1 MTKGKFTPIF
11 ISNTYSSAN
20 RSRMEIVDQIRQAAN
35 IIDIASQYTT
45 LRRRGKKH
53 VGLCPFH
60 SEKGPSFTVDD
71 EKQLFHCFG
80 CGIGGDVFTLVM
92 EKENL
97 SFPEALKFL
106 AQKYNIPLP
115 QERKFSTQRLKS
127 KEKLFKINENALA
140 FFKKNLFNTQE
151 GKKALDYLK
160 KRKISEEVIQ
170 KLKMGYAMNSWDSLL
185 TFFQQKNISPNDLEK
200 AGLVIPRQKK
210 EGCYDRFRGRIIFP
224 IFDLSG
230 KVIAFGGRTVFDA
243 EPKYLNSPDTDVYS
257 KGEVLYGLN
266 FCKESIREKGEVI
279 LVEGYTDFVSLYQAG
294 ITNISAS
301 LGTSLTSHQV
311 SLASRFAPRIVVS
324 YDADD
329 AGKKAALRASSLC
342 FEKGVQ
348 IKVLN
353 LPSGLDPDSFL
364 DQHGPD
370 SFKNLVKKST
380 PGLRFLIDFFL
391 QEGKQEIP
399 EEKAKIVR
407 HVVEVIE
414 KIPDSVVRSEYLK
427 LASEYLSVEEDL
439 LRNMTHQKS
448 TDQKSSEERV
458 IFFPA
463 EKRLLQILVEDK
475 LIAPYVYKEMKEE
488 DFQDLN
494 SEPIF
499 YALSDCFKNGKKT
512 NFHELR
518 EKIDPSLLS
527 SLSKILLEKG
537 DVATLEE
544 ALDCLYTLRQLALE
558 NKSKKL
564 KAEIKKLERNGEKEK
579 LRSLLNQKQD
589 IIKQILLSKLNSKK
603 ISYNKRDTSGVER
616 S

>member
-1 MTKGKFTPIF
+1 MTNGKLAPIF
-11 ISNTYSSAN
+11 TSNTDSLAN
-20 RSRMEIVDQIRQAAN
+20 RSRMEIVDQIRQVAN
-35 IIDIASQYTT
+35 IIEIASQYTT
-45 LRRRGKKH
+45 LRSRGKKH

-60 SEKGPSFTVDD
+60 SEKDPSFTVDS

-97 SFPEALKFL
+97 SFPEALKYL

-115 QERKFSTQRLKS
+115 QERKLSPQRLEL
-127 KEKLFKINENALA
+127 KEKLFKINENTLA

-160 KRKISEEVIQ
+160 KRNISEEVIQ
-170 KLKMGYAMNSWDSLL
+170 KLKMGYALNSWDSLL
-185 TFFQQKNISPNDLEK
+185 TFFQNKNISPNLIEK
-200 AGLVIPRQKK
+200 AGLVLPRQKK
-210 EGCYDRFRGRIIFP
+210 EGYYDRFRGRIIFP
-224 IFDLSG
+224 IFDISG
-230 KVIAFGGRTVFDA
+230 KVVAFGGRTLFKA
-243 EPKYLNSPDTDVYS
+243 ESKYLNSPDTDIYS

-324 YDADD
+324 YDADA
-329 AGKKAALRASSLC
+329 AGKKAALRAISLC

-353 LPSGLDPDSFL
+353 LPTGLDPDSYIG
-364 DQHGPD
+364 QYGPD
-370 SFKNLVKKST
+370 SFKNLVKKNT
-380 PGLRFLIDFFL
+380 PGLRFLIDFYL
-391 QEGKQEIP
+391 QEGEKGIP

-407 HVVEVIE
+407 HVVEEIV

-427 LASEYLSVEEDL
+427 LASEYLSVEEEL
-439 LRNMTHQKS
+439 LRNITHRKS
-448 TDQKSSEERV
+448 TEQRSSEEKEL
-458 IFFPA
+458 FFPA

-475 LIAPYVYKEMKEE
+475 LIAPHVYVELKEE
-488 DFQDLN
+488 DFQGLN
-494 SEPIF
+494 SESIF
-499 YALSDCFKNGKKT
+499 YALSDCFKNGSEVH
-512 NFHELR
+512 FHDLR
-518 EKIDPSLLS
+518 EKIDASLYS

-537 DVATLEE
+537 ETASVEE
-544 ALDCLYTLRQLALE
+544 ALDCLYTLRQLSLE

-564 KAEIKKLERNGEKEK
+564 VAEIKKLEREGEKEK
-579 LRSLLNQKQD
+579 LRSFLSQIQD
-589 IIKQILLSKLNSKK
+589 IKKQLLSLSKQNNKK
-603 ISYNKRDTSGVER
+603 ISYNKRKLPD
-616 S
+616 